1 LTVNLGFQTLVGEP
15 VAMPLPTREEL
26 AKSFLDGTQRY
37 YEARVI
43 DLTSDID
50 NLLANSVG
58 IDDHQFIDKALRDV
72 VEKLA
77 NERDYLQ
84 TVSEYRK
91 KRGL

>member
-1 LTVNLGFQTLVGEP
+1 
-15 VAMPLPTREEL
+15 MPLPTREEL
-26 AKSFLDGTQRY
+26 AKSFLDGTQRMF
-37 YEARVI
+37 EARVI

-50 NLLANSVG
+50 NLLANSAG

-77 NERDYLQ
+77 NERDHLE
-84 TVSEYRK
+84 TILEYRK